1 MNGLPTH
8 LLRGERR
15 AFERNEF
22 GIVKTVFI
30 RRLDYMLMV
39 LGLGLCILVVIGLSG
54 L

>member
-30 RRLDYMLMV
+30 RRLDYTLTV
-39 LGLGLCILVVIGLSG
+39 LGLFIIFVVGLHQAQ
-54 L
+54 

>member
-22 GIVKTVFI
+22 GIIKTAFI
-30 RRLDYMLMV
+30 RNHYPLV
-39 LGLGLCILVVIGLSG
+39 IVGLCILLVIGSLQ
-54 L
+54 